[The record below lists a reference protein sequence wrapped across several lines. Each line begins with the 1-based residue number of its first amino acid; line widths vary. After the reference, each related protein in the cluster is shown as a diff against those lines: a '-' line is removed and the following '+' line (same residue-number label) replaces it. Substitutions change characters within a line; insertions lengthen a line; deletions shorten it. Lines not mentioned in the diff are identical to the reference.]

1 MIARHVLRRAAA
13 AALGVVLLT
22 SCSTSSDGTS
32 TPDTTTSFT
41 ETTQTRAQEPY
52 AWLTSV
58 LPTDSELSE
67 ALGYPVT
74 IDGPPKIRNGARLR
88 NTFVGSR
95 EVAER
100 DCIGVVSPL
109 ETETY
114 GSAPL
119 VAVTFASE
127 SAATYGAA
135 AFDSP
140 RSAEE
145 TFKRFSDQWRAC
157 DGRIVVKAFGGV
169 DMRDAISNVR
179 LAGSV
184 VSAVIT
190 TTSEE
195 GSPVV
200 AGRALGVSQDCMVE
214 VELVYDG
221 PADRDRA
228 SGRAIRL
235 AEAML
240 IRVKTS

>member
-1 MIARHVLRRAAA
+1 MNVRDVLRRAAA
-13 AALGVVLLT
+13 AALGVVLLV
-22 SCSTSSDGTS
+22 SCSTSGDGTS
-32 TPDTTTSFT
+32 APRPSAPSA
-41 ETTQTRAQEPY
+41 ESSKTQAQEPY

-58 LPTDSELSE
+58 LPTDAELSE

-74 IDGPPKIRNGARLR
+74 IDGPPEIRNGAKLR
-88 NTFVGSR
+88 NTFIGSR

-109 ETETY
+109 ETEAY

-140 RSAEE
+140 RSAQE

-157 DGRIVVKAFGGV
+157 DGRTVVKAFGGV
-169 DMRDAISNVR
+169 DMRDAISDVR

-184 VSAVIT
+184 VSAVLIAA
-190 TTSEE
+190 SEE

-200 AGRALGVSQDCMVE
+200 AGRAIGVSQDCMVE
-214 VELVYDG
+214 VELVYDD
-221 PADRDRA
+221 PADRGRA
-228 SGRAIRL
+228 SERAIRL
-235 AEAML
+235 VESML
-240 IRVKTS
+240 SRVKTS

>member
-1 MIARHVLRRAAA
+1 MMGLSALRQLAAA
-13 AALGVVLLT
+13 AASVVLLV

-32 TPDTTTSFT
+32 TLDTRTSST
-41 ETTQTRAQEPY
+41 ESTQTQVQEPY
-52 AWLTSV
+52 SWLTSV
-58 LPTDSELSE
+58 LPTDAELSE

-74 IDGPPKIRNGARLR
+74 IDGPPKIRSGAKLR
-88 NTFVGSR
+88 NTFIGSR
-95 EVAER
+95 DVAER

-109 ETETY
+109 ETEAY

-140 RSAEE
+140 RSAQE

-157 DGRIVVKAFGGV
+157 DGRTVVKAFGGV
-169 DMRDAISNVR
+169 DMRDAISDVR

-184 VSAVIT
+184 VSAVLIAD
-190 TTSEE
+190 SEE

-200 AGRALGVSQDCMVE
+200 AGRAIGVSQDCMVE
-214 VELVYDG
+214 VELVYDD
-221 PADRDRA
+221 PADRGRA
-228 SGRAIRL
+228 SERAIRL
-235 AEAML
+235 VESML
-240 IRVKTS
+240 SRVKTS